1 MTKALVDSSAWLDFF
16 RGMAEAVRRLDPLLD
31 EGRAVV
37 TGPISAEVLSGARS
51 NAEYGLLR
59 RLLVGLPSAAEP
71 PELWSRVGEHRYA
84 LARRGFQA
92 GLIDLTI
99 ALTAFECGLR
109 LLTRDRDF
117 ERIRTVVPIELDL
130 F

>member
-1 MTKALVDSSAWLDFF
+1 
-16 RGMAEAVRRLDPLLD
+16 
-31 EGRAVV
+31 V

-59 RLLVGLPSAAEP
+59 RLISGLPTAEDP
-71 PELWSRVGEHRYA
+71 PGLWTRVAEHRYA
-84 LARRGFQA
+84 MARQGFQA

-99 ALTAFECGLR
+99 ALTAFEGGLR

-117 ERIRTVVPIELDL
+117 ARIRTVVPIELDL